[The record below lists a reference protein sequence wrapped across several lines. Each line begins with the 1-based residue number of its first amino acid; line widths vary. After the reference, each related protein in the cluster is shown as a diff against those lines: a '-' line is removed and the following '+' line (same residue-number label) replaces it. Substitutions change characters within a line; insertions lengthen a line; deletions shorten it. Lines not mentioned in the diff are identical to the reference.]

1 MLKKILQEQGFSE
14 EQIKNVEKA
23 MKDNKVYV
31 TGIEDAEAV
40 CRNLQAKYN
49 DAKGMLDTTAKAISD
64 MKKENKDSESLQKR
78 IKEME
83 DEIAK
88 ERAASVSK
96 IRNMT
101 VDSAIEKALK
111 GVEENHAELL
121 AKAFDREKITVNDEG
136 AVFGIDE
143 QFKNIKE
150 KYPTLFEEKSV
161 ELQSAKPA
169 GANTANSG
177 SLSLEQQI
185 NQAMGIK

>member
-40 CRNLQAKYN
+40 CRNLQAKYD

-83 DEIAK
+83 DEMAK
-88 ERAASVSK
+88 ERAASASK

-101 VDSAIEKALK
+101 VDSAIERVLK

-121 AKAFDREKITVNDEG
+121 AKAFDREKITVNDDGE
-136 AVFGIDE
+136 VFGIDE